1 MAFTLPRLYP
11 IVDTTVCERL
21 QLSPEDLAAAY
32 LDAGVEILQFRH
44 KGPYLRP
51 VFSIAERLAEMCRK
65 ANVPYVI
72 NDRADIA
79 AILGAALHLGQ
90 EDLTPELARTVTG
103 EQTVIGFSTHN
114 EEQFAAASA
123 DPAVTYLAIGPIFET
138 SSKLNPDP
146 VVGLSRLRAIA
157 SAKHH
162 PLVAI
167 GGITLD
173 TAPAVYAAG
182 ADSIAVINA
191 LIPAGNPTFEAI
203 QNTTLEWLKVLP
215 ERAR

>member
-1 MAFTLPRLYP
+1 MNLTLPRLYP
-11 IVDTTVCERL
+11 IVDTAVCQRL
-21 QLSPEDLAAAY
+21 HLAPEDLAAAY
-32 LDAGVEILQFRH
+32 LDAGVRILQFRH

-51 VFSIAERLAEMCRK
+51 VFAIAERIANLCRD
-65 ANVPYVI
+65 ANVRYVV

-79 AILGAALHLGQ
+79 AILHADLHLGQ
-90 EDLTPELARTVTG
+90 DDLPPAAARSVTG
-103 EQTVIGFSTHN
+103 SETAIGFSTHN
-114 EEQFAAASA
+114 EAQFAAASA

-146 VVGLSRLRAIA
+146 VVGLSRLNSIA
-157 SAKHH
+157 STKHH

-182 ADSIAVINA
+182 VDSIAVINA
-191 LIPAGNPTFEAI
+191 LIPAANPTLDAI
-203 QNTTLEWLKVLP
+203 REQTSRWLMV
-215 ERAR
+215 